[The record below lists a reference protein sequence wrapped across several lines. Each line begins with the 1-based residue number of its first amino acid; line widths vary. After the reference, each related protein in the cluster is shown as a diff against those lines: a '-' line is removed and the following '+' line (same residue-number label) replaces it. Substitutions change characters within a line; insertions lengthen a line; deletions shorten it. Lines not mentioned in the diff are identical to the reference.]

1 MAFAIRKLAAG
12 TATAALLALSGHV
25 GIVPALA
32 ADPAAIKKDLDQIV
46 AALKRSAGPGPGL
59 RIEGQVT
66 IREQDGEVLA
76 TFPTV
81 TSKGP
86 EGGVVIRPITLRVKD
101 IDADQQQVL
110 IELPPRIDAT
120 GPDGKP
126 MMSVLFGAQNL
137 SGVWRKSIQNF
148 ETLQMSLDRVTLQD
162 PKQTVLV
169 EIPRMSLTGGLKE
182 AGPGSWS
189 GTIRLAVDGTKLS
202 SPDGTQVNVGS
213 VYYEATIKDAQ
224 LVEVAKLTDAA
235 GVSLSNPGLLM
246 SGGDITLAQWQ
257 QVVNALAQVP
267 SLIGGMSILYG
278 VNDIAITH
286 PMTGP
291 QPMFRAESLAFGF
304 GVAND
309 GAGGAS
315 LSVGVNLKRMVG
327 PAEMPIEVPAAAV
340 PHSLDLRIEID
351 QLPTGIVWETFFGGL
366 RQQMARAQQPR
377 QGQRPQSPDDVLQGA
392 VGAAFGMSLP
402 IAMEAFAKA
411 RPQLHVRSMSLAF
424 PEARIDG
431 IGTIRFAPEAPQ
443 MASGAFDVK
452 LAGLDDLIEKLGRN
466 PKSDE
471 EATAVVALTFLRG
484 LGKPTPGPGGKSIY
498 VIQIQVAED
507 GKVIANGIDAMKVIE
522 LLDKRGK

>member
-12 TATAALLALSGHV
+12 AATAALLVFAS
-25 GIVPALA
+25 PAQA
-32 ADPAAIKKDLDQIV
+32 VDPAAIKQDLDQIV
-46 AALKRSAGPGPGL
+46 AALKQSAGPGASFQVD
-59 RIEGQVT
+59 GQATV
-66 IREQDGEVLA
+66 REEAGEIVA
-76 TFPTV
+76 TFPTL

-86 EGGVVIRPITLRVKD
+86 EGGFVIRPITLRVKD
-101 IDADQQQVL
+101 IDADLQQVA
-110 IELPPRIDAT
+110 IQLPPRIDST

-126 MMSVLFGAQNL
+126 MMSMLFGTQNL
-137 SGVWRKSIQNF
+137 TGVWRKSIQNF
-148 ETLQMSLDRVTLQD
+148 ESLQMSLERVTLQD
-162 PKQTVLV
+162 PSQTAIV
-169 EIPRMSLTGGLKE
+169 EIARVSATGGLKE
-182 AGPGSWS
+182 AAPGVWS
-189 GTIRLAVDGTKLS
+189 GTVKLAVDGTRIA
-202 SPDGTQVNVGS
+202 SPDGTRITVGS
-213 VYYEATIKDAQ
+213 TFYEYAVKDAR
-224 LVEVAKLTDAA
+224 LVELAKLTDAA
-235 GVSLSNPGLLM
+235 GVSLSNPSLLM
-246 SGGDITLAQWQ
+246 SGTGVTLAQWQ
-257 QVVNALAQVP
+257 QLVNALAQVP
-267 SLIGGMSILYG
+267 ALIGGMSILYG

-315 LSVGVNLKRMVG
+315 LSLGIDLKRMLG
-327 PAEMPIEVPAAAV
+327 PSELPVEVPTAAI

-366 RQQMARAQQPR
+366 RQQLARAQQPR
-377 QGQRPQSPDDVLQGA
+377 QGQRPPPPEDVLEGA
-392 VGAAFGMSLP
+392 AGAAFGMSLP
-402 IAMEAFAKA
+402 VAMEAFTKA
-411 RPQLHVRSMSLAF
+411 RPQLHVRSLSLAF
-424 PEARIDG
+424 PDARVDA

-452 LAGLDDLIEKLGRN
+452 LAGLDDLIEKLGRS

-484 LGKPTPGPGGKSIY
+484 LGKPTPGPGGKPIY

-507 GKVIANGIDAMKVIE
+507 GKVMANGIDAMKVIE